1 MRLDRKP
8 KGFGDFFLKMPPDYK
23 HTEETLLNQD
33 LFTSFLQA
41 TDYSVANT
49 RFQKQPQD
57 LATFTDP
64 ISKQDIQMDFILVS
78 NKWKNSIREIHT
90 VSKHK
95 LDTDHNPLIG
105 RINTK
110 FSSSAKHFRAS
121 EKPPYLLAPSAEHL
135 QKALLEFKQLQED
148 SQSVSYETWMQNW
161 IKAARNNF
169 PLKPKEVFKSWISPE
184 TTQLMDQRTLA
195 AARGDKET
203 WAWLNRAVK
212 KHARFDKRAFF
223 LALTGPEVDDTAR
236 WRALKIHRTPFT
248 VKSFIR
254 VDEKGN
260 FLPLSEL
267 ADNTSRYLEEV
278 HWQTRKWEHSSL
290 LTDILQE
297 DYVYDDITPLHPV
310 PKTLNFSPEART
322 LHTLSIDEGPI
333 KELEFR
339 AALHK
344 LRNRKAQA
352 WDGTQTELLKDLPDL
367 LIPELLKFFN
377 EWWKISAFQQ
387 TLRGEQC
394 SPFSKRETHTI
405 FRTTGPSHL
414 CQ

>member
-1 MRLDRKP
+1 MTTRAKNFLKIIKKTKNNEHAKVHTEHAGVGLGIKNWLTPLINKVKPFSSRLISLSLHSTPAYTFISAYAPQAATDAGHKYKFYEELISIAKHAKPIIIGGDFNVRLDRKP

-110 FSSSAKHFRAS
+110 FSSSAKHFRES

-169 PLKPKEVFKSWISPE
+169 PLKPKDVFKSWISPE

-212 KHARFDKRAFF
+212 TRQIRQTSIFS
-223 LALTGPEVDDTAR
+223 GP
-236 WRALKIHRTPFT
+236 HRTR
-248 VKSFIR
+248 S
-254 VDEKGN
+254 
-260 FLPLSEL
+260 
-267 ADNTSRYLEEV
+267 
-278 HWQTRKWEHSSL
+278 
-290 LTDILQE
+290 
-297 DYVYDDITPLHPV
+297 
-310 PKTLNFSPEART
+310 
-322 LHTLSIDEGPI
+322 
-333 KELEFR
+333 
-339 AALHK
+339 
-344 LRNRKAQA
+344 
-352 WDGTQTELLKDLPDL
+352 
-367 LIPELLKFFN
+367 
-377 EWWKISAFQQ
+377 
-387 TLRGEQC
+387 
-394 SPFSKRETHTI
+394 
-405 FRTTGPSHL
+405 
-414 CQ
+414 